1 LRCEKERCA
10 RLGPC
15 LRRGTSKNARGPVS
29 RVLYPPSVT
38 AGGDHSSSP
47 GLASGVKRPTRATK
61 RNASYAAPIRSCT
74 RWGLPC
80 RPCRQDRGALLPH
93 PFDLSRPK
101 AAGMLSVALSLRGEP
116 LAGRYPAP
124 LFRGA
129 RTFLAPSLKASARGR
144 PVPWQG
150 QYRFDSTLRHPGPEP
165 GSAFLLQPREKGGS
179 RVEPGKT
186 TYCGRGSRS
195 ASSFARHSPSMMP
208 SMRSARKRRW
218 KAITAFCWSVTS

>member
-93 PFDLSRPK
+93 PFDLTGPK
-101 AAGMLSVALSLRGEP
+101 AAGMLSVALSLGGEP
-116 LAGRYPAP
+116 PAGRYPAP

-129 RTFLAPSLKASARGR
+129 RTFLAPSLKLRRAAARPPGGGNIGTIPR
-144 PVPWQG
+144 FVTPALSRGLPSYSSQG
-150 QYRFDSTLRHPGPEP
+150 EKANP
-165 GSAFLLQPREKGGS
+165 GSS
-179 RVEPGKT
+179 PGRRLT
-186 TYCGRGSRS
+186 AAAEAEAPAASPGTRRRRFRRCDRRGSGAGRRS
-195 ASSFARHSPSMMP
+195 LL
-208 SMRSARKRRW
+208 SAGQ
-218 KAITAFCWSVTS
+218 